1 MSDELIFDSRKIP
14 QQINYNDYTNGWQN
28 GKNIKNVCDMFFN
41 VLTAEH
47 TSEISTM
54 NSTTLMKNYLENF
67 QEPDPEDKTGKG

>member
-1 MSDELIFDSRKIP
+1 
-14 QQINYNDYTNGWQN
+14 
-28 GKNIKNVCDMFFN
+28 MFFN